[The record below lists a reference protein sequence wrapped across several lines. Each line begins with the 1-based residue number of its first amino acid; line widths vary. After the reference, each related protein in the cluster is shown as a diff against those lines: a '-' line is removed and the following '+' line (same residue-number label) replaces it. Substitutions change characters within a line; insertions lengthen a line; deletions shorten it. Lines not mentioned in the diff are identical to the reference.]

1 MIEKKQITSFPNC
14 KSSSLANLQSQ
25 GFHELLS
32 AKTKTAVHGFI
43 ELIDR
48 YETQIHQ
55 PLVELATIAMALL
68 QEIRYPEELR
78 RSCKTPEEALN
89 REENVRELV
98 RTLAD
103 YQRRST
109 EGLSGFLAEVAL
121 DREHEEETDTGK
133 DGVTLITFHAAK
145 GLEFPHVFLIG
156 IEEGILPHDRSK
168 LEGNLDEERRLF
180 YVGITRAMQTL
191 TITHCANRNKS

>member
-1 MIEKKQITSFPNC
+1 
-14 KSSSLANLQSQ
+14 
-25 GFHELLS
+25 
-32 AKTKTAVHGFI
+32 
-43 ELIDR
+43 
-48 YETQIHQ
+48 
-55 PLVELATIAMALL
+55 MALL

-121 DREHEEETDTGK
+121 DREHEEETDTDK

-145 GLEFPHVFLIG
+145 GLMGMSQPSFLIG
-156 IEEGILPHDRSK
+156 I
-168 LEGNLDEERRLF
+168 
-180 YVGITRAMQTL
+180 A
-191 TITHCANRNKS
+191 